1 MEILLDLKSQQ
12 ISGQYKIFTR
22 MSPTDFENLLQKIGP
37 RISKQDTYFRSPI
50 SAQDRLSVTLRYL
63 ATGDSYTSL
72 QYVFRISKQSISLIV
87 PDVCTAIVEE
97 LND

>member
-1 MEILLDLKSQQ
+1 M
-12 ISGQYKIFTR
+12 Y
-22 MSPTDFENLLQKIGP
+22 
-37 RISKQDTYFRSPI
+37 YYC
-50 SAQDRLSVTLRYL
+50 RLSVTLRYL

-97 LND
+97 LNDYIKVINQITKCYILRTC